1 MLTAQA
7 NNVKNLETPEDKL
20 GWMFDAFD
28 ADGGGTVDRY
38 IYIYRYLHVHT
49 ISIYYLSTIYR
60 PWIGTRSPTLWWG
73 CSGWAA

>member
-1 MLTAQA
+1 MPFKISKIELIVFYVLIAQA

-38 IYIYRYLHVHT
+38 IYIYRYLH
-49 ISIYYLSTIYR
+49 IYIDLSIYR
-60 PWIGTRSPTLWWG
+60 RG
-73 CSGWAA
+73 

>member
-38 IYIYRYLHVHT
+38 IYI
-49 ISIYYLSTIYR
+49 
-60 PWIGTRSPTLWWG
+60 
-73 CSGWAA
+73 

>member
-38 IYIYRYLHVHT
+38 IYIYLYLH
-49 ISIYYLSTIYR
+49 IYIDLSIYLR
-60 PWIGTRSPTLWWG
+60 G
-73 CSGWAA
+73 